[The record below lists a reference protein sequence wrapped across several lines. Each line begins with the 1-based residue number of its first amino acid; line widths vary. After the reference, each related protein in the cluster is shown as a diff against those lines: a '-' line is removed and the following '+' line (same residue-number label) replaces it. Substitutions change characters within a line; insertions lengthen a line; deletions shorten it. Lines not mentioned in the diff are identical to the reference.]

1 MFLPKASKWKSQSP
15 GERARQGAG
24 KKGLLEG
31 EHKKEVL
38 SIVELGVQ
46 GVLGMAVQAHQ
57 WGGFMDTH
65 HGAGAARGHPLPAG
79 KGDGT
84 ITATGL
90 CSLM

>member
-57 WGGFMDTH
+57 WGVSWTHTLEQGLPEDTLCPL
-65 HGAGAARGHPLPAG
+65 GRGTELSQPPGSAR
-79 KGDGT
+79 
-84 ITATGL
+84 
-90 CSLM
+90 